1 MKHYNAK
8 IALLMLFGGMLI
20 AAGAGNAAELDPSKL
35 PPASTKKPD
44 FERDIKPIID
54 ESCIRCHGPKKQ
66 KAKYR
71 MDSREAALKGN
82 KGPVI
87 VPGKSEKSR
96 MVYMLANQIEKMLM
110 PPEGEGDALTPEQ
123 IGIVRAWIDQGA
135 QWPEDKNN
143 AVAQVDYAREIDP
156 ILRTACV
163 ECHGTK
169 EPKGGFGVETKEAVL
184 QGGKGYGKVVIAGES
199 KKSPLISIV
208 SGKDEDIAQ
217 PEKHKLAAA
226 QVELL
231 KKWIE
236 QGAK

>member
-1 MKHYNAK
+1 MNRCNAK
-8 IALLMLFGGMLI
+8 YAFVMILGGMLV
-20 AAGAGNAAELDPSKL
+20 AAGVANAAELDPSKL
-35 PPASTKKPD
+35 PPASTKKAD

-110 PPEGEGDALTPEQ
+110 PPEGEGDPLTPEQ
-123 IGIVRAWIDQGA
+123 IGMVRAWIDQGA

-143 AVAQVDYAREIDP
+143 VVAQVDFAKEVDP

-163 ECHGTK
+163 ECHGAK

-184 QGGKGYGKVVIAGES
+184 KGGKGYGKVVIAGES
-199 KKSPLISIV
+199 KKSPLIAIV

-217 PEKHKLAAA
+217 PEKHKLPAE